1 MGWVITGIS
10 FKLSSREV
18 IRHAWRSTLYN
29 DQPLGLRVNKSLY
42 WNSYTSDFNPCRQ
55 FAMKP
60 LTFSVLRLLSDGEFH
75 SGVVIAR
82 NLGVS
87 RASVSLA
94 LRGLDEVGLV
104 VHKVHGRGYRL
115 SGPMQWLEREVI
127 LQHLGTEAETFRLE
141 ILDTVESTNSL
152 LLQKTA
158 MGMDSDSGGVRVVA
172 TELQTSGRG
181 RRGREWHSGVGDSL
195 TFSLLWRFQQ
205 GANLL
210 SGLSLVVGVAI
221 VRVLQ
226 SFEIRGTVLKWP
238 NDVLFHYRKLAGILI
253 ELQGDMLGP
262 TTAVIGIG
270 MNLKLSDCIKARI
283 DQDATDL
290 FAITG
295 EMPDRNKLLAALL
308 VELVA
313 VLRKFERQGFAP
325 FREEWV
331 RYHGFENK
339 SITLHLPDG
348 SSQEGVVHGIGEDGS
363 LRLQTAA
370 GNCDYNGG
378 EITLRRVT

>member
-1 MGWVITGIS
+1 
-10 FKLSSREV
+10 
-18 IRHAWRSTLYN
+18 
-29 DQPLGLRVNKSLY
+29 
-42 WNSYTSDFNPCRQ
+42 
-55 FAMKP
+55 MKP
-60 LTFSVLRLLSDGEFH
+60 LTFSILRLLNDGEFH

-82 NLGVS
+82 SLGVS
-87 RASVSLA
+87 RTSVSLA
-94 LRGLDEVGLV
+94 LRDLDEVGLV

-115 SGPMQWLEREVI
+115 PESMQWLEREVI
-127 LQHLGTEAETFRLE
+127 LQHLGTEAKTFCLE

-152 LLQKTA
+152 LLRKAA
-158 MGMDSDSGGVRVVA
+158 MEMSSDSGGVRVVA
-172 TELQTSGRG
+172 TELQTGGRG
-181 RRGREWHSGVGDSL
+181 RRGREWHSGLGDGL
-195 TFSLLWRFQQ
+195 TFSMLWRFQQ

-210 SGLSLVVGVAI
+210 SGLSLAVGVAI

-226 SFEIRGTVLKWP
+226 SFGIRGAVLKWP

-270 MNLKLSDCIKARI
+270 MNFKLSDRIKTRI
-283 DQDATDL
+283 DQGATDL

-308 VELVA
+308 IELVT
-313 VLRKFERQGFAP
+313 VLREFERQGFAP
-325 FREEWV
+325 FGEEWV
-331 RYHGFENK
+331 HYHGFENK
-339 SITLHLPDG
+339 SVTLRLPDG
-348 SSQEGVVHGIGEDGS
+348 SSQEGLVHGVGEDGS